1 MGDKV
6 NSAARNNH
14 YVPQWY
20 QRGFLSSSSNNLHYL
35 DLCPDTKTL
44 PNGRVITMNDRKSLP
59 TSQCFYEEDLYSTF
73 FGQYINDEI
82 ENKLFGEL
90 DDTGSRAIRAFI
102 NEDMSDWHN
111 HFTNFF
117 MYVDAQKIRTPKG
130 LNWIRDHYLELDQ
143 NRLMMEMQAIRT
155 IHCTTWTEGVREIV
169 SAKNSQ
175 IKFIISD
182 HPVTIYNVAC
192 PPESDLCSYPNDPA
206 ITLKGSQTIFPL
218 DMDHC
223 LILTNY
229 EYAKNPKTEDPL
241 EKRTN
246 ARNFRN
252 SLVRTDTFIRTRLLN
267 EVEVQSINLIIKARA
282 RRYIASSQKEWLY
295 PEKHLQLNWSE
306 IGQVLLPPEEELW
319 HYGGETYVGYEDGSS
334 SYHDA
339 FGRTTPENTYL
350 NKPKRKGKIGANDSC
365 ICGSGKK
372 WKKCCRDKTDAE
384 RPASN
389 VRSIRER
396 NLAFCRGIEK
406 ILGLTDYKTWE
417 DVRRE
422 FNVEHVKQ
430 IHEHFSFL
438 WPADTD
444 LISLLPKPD
453 NTHRA
458 VYTGIID
465 PRTITEFAVS
475 STLYFD
481 EILIQNPFMNP
492 KGVKPDDS
500 PTESPHQFL
509 QQTLKNVVLILTL
522 EPYIATGYINFIPD
536 PLFFDEHLRS
546 EMMNMAKERTK
557 GMKIED
563 KDKVIM
569 EWLHNDDFKR
579 AHNMLPR
586 SSQRALY
593 KEAMPELSDVKIE
606 ELLTYTENEKKRDP
620 LTLLQD
626 DIFSPE
632 DGRQL
637 IIMSLSPNFEMSL
650 YIAQLTG
657 AFIIT
662 DNQIRWKEL
671 MGAQHT
677 EYGMVTY
684 DWSELTTCI
693 GQFNYIL
700 NNHSDVVFQQR
711 QAGKLGEIRKVFRD
725 IYSVIQSQTSSEIID
740 AAKERLIQQLSKAYE
755 KSTAELKVGDNDD
768 YFGTFTCVIPK
779 GGIADNNIQRLLLSS
794 GSENYLNNVPMIIF
808 MEHIHSDVKNTKSK

>member
-282 RRYIASSQKEWLY
+282 RRYIASS
-295 PEKHLQLNWSE
+295 
-306 IGQVLLPPEEELW
+306 
-319 HYGGETYVGYEDGSS
+319 
-334 SYHDA
+334 
-339 FGRTTPENTYL
+339 
-350 NKPKRKGKIGANDSC
+350 
-365 ICGSGKK
+365 
-372 WKKCCRDKTDAE
+372 
-384 RPASN
+384 
-389 VRSIRER
+389 
-396 NLAFCRGIEK
+396 
-406 ILGLTDYKTWE
+406 
-417 DVRRE
+417 
-422 FNVEHVKQ
+422 
-430 IHEHFSFL
+430 
-438 WPADTD
+438 
-444 LISLLPKPD
+444 
-453 NTHRA
+453 
-458 VYTGIID
+458 
-465 PRTITEFAVS
+465 
-475 STLYFD
+475 
-481 EILIQNPFMNP
+481 
-492 KGVKPDDS
+492 
-500 PTESPHQFL
+500 
-509 QQTLKNVVLILTL
+509 
-522 EPYIATGYINFIPD
+522 
-536 PLFFDEHLRS
+536 
-546 EMMNMAKERTK
+546 
-557 GMKIED
+557 
-563 KDKVIM
+563 
-569 EWLHNDDFKR
+569 
-579 AHNMLPR
+579 
-586 SSQRALY
+586 
-593 KEAMPELSDVKIE
+593 
-606 ELLTYTENEKKRDP
+606 
-620 LTLLQD
+620 
-626 DIFSPE
+626 
-632 DGRQL
+632 
-637 IIMSLSPNFEMSL
+637 
-650 YIAQLTG
+650 
-657 AFIIT
+657 
-662 DNQIRWKEL
+662 
-671 MGAQHT
+671 
-677 EYGMVTY
+677 
-684 DWSELTTCI
+684 
-693 GQFNYIL
+693 
-700 NNHSDVVFQQR
+700 
-711 QAGKLGEIRKVFRD
+711 
-725 IYSVIQSQTSSEIID
+725 
-740 AAKERLIQQLSKAYE
+740 
-755 KSTAELKVGDNDD
+755 
-768 YFGTFTCVIPK
+768 
-779 GGIADNNIQRLLLSS
+779 
-794 GSENYLNNVPMIIF
+794 
-808 MEHIHSDVKNTKSK
+808 